1 MLKQRIITALV
12 LIFLFGA
19 AAILLPP
26 FWFSL
31 LISAVILSAGW
42 EWSRLTGLNTVAGRL
57 AYLSSLILAGG
68 LLFAWLGVAPAAT
81 APDQRGTLLVL
92 GAGLL
97 FWLLIYFVLRG
108 YPGNRARWDSGF
120 RIGAMGMLALLPSL
134 IGVVYLK
141 YLLPAGYLVLALV
154 ILVAAVDIGAY
165 FAGRGFGRRPL
176 ASAISPKKSWEG
188 VWGGLTVCVIVA
200 AGLAWLMHRRLQA
213 LGGGDMLLIVA
224 LALATTALCVIGDL
238 LESMLKR
245 NRRTKDSGNLLPGHG
260 GLLDRVDGL
269 LAATPAFVLGMM
281 VLMEGSNNQ

>member
-19 AAILLPP
+19 ITTLLPP

-42 EWSRLTGLNTVAGRL
+42 EWSRLAGLNTMAGRF
-57 AYLSSLILAGG
+57 AYLLLLILAGG
-68 LLFAWLGVAPAAT
+68 LLFAWLGVTPGAIALNNT
-81 APDQRGTLLVL
+81 GTVLLL
-92 GAGLL
+92 CLALL
-97 FWLLIYFVLRG
+97 FWVLIYFILCG
-108 YPGNRARWDSGF
+108 YPGNRARWDGGF

-134 IGVVYLK
+134 IGVVHLK
-141 YLLPAGYLVLALV
+141 YMLPAGYLVLALV

-188 VWGGLTVCVIVA
+188 VWGGLTVCAIVA
-200 AGLAWLMHRRLQA
+200 AALAWLMHRRLQPFA
-213 LGGGDMLLIVA
+213 GVDILLIAA
-224 LALATTALCVIGDL
+224 LALVTTALCVIGDL

-245 NRRTKDSGNLLPGHG
+245 NRHTKDSGNLLPGHG

-269 LAATPAFVLGMM
+269 LAATPAFVLGVM
-281 VLMEGSNNQ
+281 VLLEGNNNQ